1 MGKTFLS
8 SIILTMVM
16 LFTACSNDSF
26 VGEWVPDNSTS
37 GENVMSINSDGTVEL
52 YVDTEGG
59 SYSIKG
65 TWSHVEGND
74 NSIKVNY
81 NPSTIRINL
90 ENPLEAVVV
99 EAALKELGSNT
110 LSLTISDDGE
120 RLDGGG
126 NGYFVRY

>member
-52 YVDTEGG
+52 YVGIF
-59 SYSIKG
+59 S
-65 TWSHVEGND
+65 
-74 NSIKVNY
+74 
-81 NPSTIRINL
+81 
-90 ENPLEAVVV
+90 
-99 EAALKELGSNT
+99 
-110 LSLTISDDGE
+110 
-120 RLDGGG
+120 
-126 NGYFVRY
+126 